1 MPGTEVFVASTNV
14 ILGGVD
20 SPDQLAETIAVQ
32 KDISATENGG
42 ARTLRRG
49 LAIRS
54 LFTAERTDLMQT
66 EISELLGIPLPTVG
80 RLCRTLSSDH
90 YLEQDP
96 KTRQLRLGPQILR
109 LAGRPSAGLT
119 DDARRWMRRL
129 NVEFNEDINI
139 AILDGQH
146 ALYLDAIPS
155 TKVLTTQTAVGSR
168 VVAHC
173 TAIGKCLLAQLDDR
187 VVLDRMGHGPYEGRT
202 AHTIRSWDDLSV
214 ELESIRALGI
224 SRSTDE
230 YETGLSGFA
239 VPLGPGPSG
248 APMALSVAVPNARCS
263 DSQAEAIIHAL
274 LDPIQNPNQPGAK
287 YHD

>member
-1 MPGTEVFVASTNV
+1 MRND
-14 ILGGVD
+14 ILAND
-20 SPDQLAETIAVQ
+20 
-32 KDISATENGG
+32 NGG

-49 LAIRS
+49 LAILS
-54 LFTAERTDLMQT
+54 LFTAERAVLMQT
-66 EISELLGIPLPTVG
+66 EISDLLGIPLPTVG
-80 RLCRTLSSDH
+80 RLCRTLTSDH

-119 DDARRWMRRL
+119 DDARRWMSRL
-129 NVEFNEDINI
+129 NAEFNEDINI

-168 VVAHC
+168 ALAHC

-187 VVLDRMGHGPYEGRT
+187 VVLDRIGVGPYEGRT
-202 AHTIRSWDDLSV
+202 ANTIRNWDALKV
-214 ELESIRALGI
+214 ELQNIRATGI
-224 SRSTDE
+224 SLSIDE
-230 YETGLSGFA
+230 YEVGLSGFA
-239 VPLGPGPSG
+239 VSLGAGPGG
-248 APMALSVAVPNARCS
+248 APMALSIAVPNARCTE
-263 DSQAEAIIHAL
+263 SQAEAITRAL